1 MSQYDLKGWGLSN
14 LKGGVPVLSSEWGD
28 CSWEDQVLESDR
40 PDLELSV
47 TRPRGGGKKAG
58 RHRSVG
64 FQREV

>member
-1 MSQYDLKGWGLSN
+1 MSN

-28 CSWEDQVLESDR
+28 CSWDDQVLGFDR

-47 TRPRGGGKKAG
+47 THPRGGGKKAG
-58 RHRSVG
+58 RRRSLG